1 MITQTNENLQNSNYK
16 EIVLWQN
23 GKNKTFSFIFKI
35 PLTTSSSSK
44 PSLSQFKK
52 EIIIYMKANK
62 HNNPSINEIMHY
74 NHLKELDISQIK
86 IIHLYTIKEIDLE
99 ESDIPYLKTN
109 DVLFF
114 SFDNSSFQDSNH
126 YYQYEFVQWI
136 KSGGY
141 GQVYLAKKVITGKE
155 YAIKQIDTSD
165 FSTEEIYNISREN
178 LILRTMNHKNVIKLY
193 DSFTYDKKFY
203 TVMDYAR
210 GGELTLILEG
220 KEGNKKNRLNESE
233 CKKIFKQIYD
243 GVCYIHERNI
253 IHRDL
258 KPNNILFLDEEKTH
272 VVIID
277 FGISGFSNGNNREKI
292 KAGTTMFL
300 APETACGK
308 EYCSNR
314 KLDIWA
320 LGIILF
326 RMIEGVYPF
335 DGKNSKE
342 VVNNIMKKNLEF
354 NKKIKISKPMK
365 NLIGGMLEKNHR
377 FRIDDDS
384 ELFNKW
390 FEFIPI
396 RKNATIG
403 LNTVSKESIF
413 DNNTNRNN
421 ESMSHIN
428 NDVENININVEN
440 KKDNNNNIQNFPYS
454 NIVRGKSHKNNNKY
468 KLFVNINN
476 EKKLLNIKQNL
487 NEEQN
492 NNELVKKNKYSKF
505 RKIIENLNA
514 LPSTNNQEI
523 EKNNKNKQ
531 LILPMLSGKSMRNN
545 KELISSPFKTRSD
558 MKKLKIIEKTN
569 LPIYGNNLFK
579 NKIDLIENTIKS
591 ERKQYT
597 GFLNKNENL
606 NNNKFANFS
615 NYSCKKRATSDFKNK
630 ILQTINGNLFNNK
643 NENLNN
649 NNLSSVSKNINTQH
663 VTSFNESPIK
673 RNNFKSLGKNNRN
686 ISSYEMGGFPLIV
699 D

>member
-1 MITQTNENLQNSNYK
+1 MITQTNENLQNNNYK

-23 GKNKTFSFIFKI
+23 GKNKNYSFIFKI
-35 PLTTSSSSK
+35 PLTFTSSSK
-44 PSLSQFKK
+44 TSLSQFKEK
-52 EIIIYMKANK
+52 IIIYIKTNK
-62 HNNPSINEIMHY
+62 HNIPSINEIVHY
-74 NHLKELDISQIK
+74 NRLKDLDISQIK
-86 IIHLYTIKEIDLE
+86 IIHLYTIKEMDLE
-99 ESDIPYLKTN
+99 ESDIPYLQTN
-109 DVLFF
+109 DALFF

-403 LNTVSKESIF
+403 INTVSKESIF
-413 DNNTNRNN
+413 ENNKNN
-421 ESMSHIN
+421 ESMNHIN
-428 NDVENININVEN
+428 NNIENININVDN
-440 KKDNNNNIQNFPYS
+440 KKDNNKQNFPYT

-468 KLFVNINN
+468 KIFVNLNN
-476 EKKLLNIKQNL
+476 EKNLINIKQSL
-487 NEEQN
+487 NEEFN
-492 NNELVKKNKYSKF
+492 NNELVKKSKYSKF
-505 RKIIENLNA
+505 KKIIQDLNVI
-514 LPSTNNQEI
+514 PNPNNQEI

-531 LILPMLSGKSMRNN
+531 LILPVLSGKNIRNN
-545 KELISSPFKTRSD
+545 KELISPFKTKTD
-558 MKKLKIIEKTN
+558 MKKLKIIEKPN
-569 LPIYGNNLFK
+569 LPIYGINLFK
-579 NKIDLIENTIKS
+579 NKMDIIENINKS
-591 ERKQYT
+591 ERGQNT
-597 GFLNKNENL
+597 VFLNKNENL
-606 NNNKFANFS
+606 NNNNINGYFS
-615 NYSCKKRATSDFKNK
+615 NYSSKKRATSDFKKK
-630 ILQTINGNLFNNK
+630 ILQTINGNNLFNNQ
-643 NENLNN
+643 NILNN
-649 NNLSSVSKNINTQH
+649 NNLSNASKNINTQH
-663 VTSFNESPIK
+663 ITSFNESPIK
-673 RNNFKSLGKNNRN
+673 RSKFKSLGKNNRN
-686 ISSYEMGGFPLIV
+686 ISSYEMGGFPLIF

>member
-1 MITQTNENLQNSNYK
+1 MITQTNENLQNSSYK

-23 GKNKTFSFIFKI
+23 GKNKTFSFIYKI
-35 PLTTSSSSK
+35 PLTSSLSSK
-44 PSLSQFKK
+44 PSLSHFKK
-52 EIIIYMKANK
+52 EIIIYIKANK
-62 HNNPSINEIMHY
+62 YNIPSINEIIHY
-74 NHLKELDISQIK
+74 NRLKDLDISQIK
-86 IIHLYTIKEIDLE
+86 IMHLYTIKEIDLE
-99 ESDIPYLKTN
+99 ESDIPYLQTN

-126 YYQYEFVQWI
+126 YYQYEFIQWI

-141 GQVYLAKKVITGKE
+141 GQVYLAKKIITGKE

-193 DSFTYDKKFY
+193 DSFTYNKKFY

-220 KEGNKKNRLNESE
+220 KEGDKKNRLNESE

-243 GVCYIHERNI
+243 AVCYIHERNI

-308 EYCSNR
+308 EYSSNR

-320 LGIILF
+320 LGIILY
-326 RMIEGVYPF
+326 RMVEGVYPF

-403 LNTVSKESIF
+403 INTVSKESIF
-413 DNNTNRNN
+413 ENNKNN
-421 ESMSHIN
+421 ESMNHIN
-428 NDVENININVEN
+428 NNIESININEEN
-440 KKDNNNNIQNFPYS
+440 KKDNNKKQQIFPYT

-468 KLFVNINN
+468 KILVNLNN
-476 EKKLLNIKQNL
+476 EKKLTNIKQNL
-487 NEEQN
+487 NEELN
-492 NNELVKKNKYSKF
+492 SNELAKKSKYSKF
-505 RKIIENLNA
+505 KKIIQNLNA
-514 LPSTNNQEI
+514 IPSSNNQEI

-531 LILPMLSGKSMRNN
+531 LILPVLSGKNMRNN
-545 KELISSPFKTRSD
+545 KELNLPIKTRID
-558 MKKLKIIEKTN
+558 MKKLKIIEKAN
-569 LPIYGNNLFK
+569 LPIYGNNLNK
-579 NKIDLIENTIKS
+579 NKIDLIENTIKN
-591 ERKQYT
+591 ERNT
-597 GFLNKNENL
+597 NTLFFNKNENL
-606 NNNKFANFS
+606 NNNKYGYFS

-630 ILQTINGNLFNNK
+630 ILQTINGNNLFNSQNV
-643 NENLNN
+643 LNN
-649 NNLSSVSKNINTQH
+649 NNISTASKNINTQH
-663 VTSFNESPIK
+663 VTSLNESPIK

-686 ISSYEMGGFPLIV
+686 ISSYEMGGFPLIF

>member
-413 DNNTNRNN
+413 ENNTNKNN

-428 NDVENININVEN
+428 NDVENININAEN

-673 RNNFKSLGKNNRN
+673 RNTFKSLGKNNRN

>member
-413 DNNTNRNN
+413 ENNTNKNN

-428 NDVENININVEN
+428 NDVENININAEN

-545 KELISSPFKTRSD
+545 KDLISSPFKTRSD

>member
-413 DNNTNRNN
+413 ENNTNKNN

>member
-35 PLTTSSSSK
+35 SLTTSSSSK

-413 DNNTNRNN
+413 ENNKNRNN

-673 RNNFKSLGKNNRN
+673 RNTFKSLGKNNRN

>member
-545 KELISSPFKTRSD
+545 KDLISSPFKTRSD

-673 RNNFKSLGKNNRN
+673 RNTFKSLGKNNRN

>member
-62 HNNPSINEIMHY
+62 HNNPSINEIMHH

-413 DNNTNRNN
+413 ENNTNRNN

-649 NNLSSVSKNINTQH
+649 NNLSSLSKNINTQH
-663 VTSFNESPIK
+663 ITSFNESPIK
-673 RNNFKSLGKNNRN
+673 RNTFKSLRKNKN

>member
-35 PLTTSSSSK
+35 SLTTSSSSK

-141 GQVYLAKKVITGKE
+141 GQVCLAKKVITGKE

-413 DNNTNRNN
+413 ENNKNRNN

-487 NEEQN
+487 NEELN

-643 NENLNN
+643 NEKLNN

-673 RNNFKSLGKNNRN
+673 RNTFKSLGKNNRN

>member
-1 MITQTNENLQNSNYK
+1 
-16 EIVLWQN
+16 
-23 GKNKTFSFIFKI
+23 
-35 PLTTSSSSK
+35 
-44 PSLSQFKK
+44 
-52 EIIIYMKANK
+52 
-62 HNNPSINEIMHY
+62 
-74 NHLKELDISQIK
+74 
-86 IIHLYTIKEIDLE
+86 
-99 ESDIPYLKTN
+99 
-109 DVLFF
+109 
-114 SFDNSSFQDSNH
+114 
-126 YYQYEFVQWI
+126 
-136 KSGGY
+136 
-141 GQVYLAKKVITGKE
+141 
-155 YAIKQIDTSD
+155 
-165 FSTEEIYNISREN
+165 
-178 LILRTMNHKNVIKLY
+178 
-193 DSFTYDKKFY
+193 
-203 TVMDYAR
+203 
-210 GGELTLILEG
+210 
-220 KEGNKKNRLNESE
+220 
-233 CKKIFKQIYD
+233 
-243 GVCYIHERNI
+243 
-253 IHRDL
+253 
-258 KPNNILFLDEEKTH
+258 
-272 VVIID
+272 
-277 FGISGFSNGNNREKI
+277 
-292 KAGTTMFL
+292 MFL

-428 NDVENININVEN
+428 NDVENININAEN

-673 RNNFKSLGKNNRN
+673 RNTFKSLGKNNRN

>member
-1 MITQTNENLQNSNYK
+1 MITQTNENLENNNFK

-23 GKNKTFSFIFKI
+23 GKNKAFSFIYKI
-35 PLTTSSSSK
+35 PLNSSSSSK

-52 EIIIYMKANK
+52 EIIIYIKANK
-62 HNNPSINEIMHY
+62 HNNPSINEILHY
-74 NHLKELDISQIK
+74 NHLKDLDLSQIK

-99 ESDIPYLKTN
+99 ESDISYLKTN

-141 GQVYLAKKVITGKE
+141 GQVYLAKKIITGKE

-193 DSFTYDKKFY
+193 DSFTYNKKFY

-210 GGELTLILEG
+210 GGELTLLLEG
-220 KEGNKKNRLNESE
+220 KEGNKKNRLNENE

-243 GVCYIHERNI
+243 AVCYIHERNI

-308 EYCSNR
+308 EYSSNR

-320 LGIILF
+320 LGIILY
-326 RMIEGVYPF
+326 RMVEGVYPF

-403 LNTVSKESIF
+403 LNTISKDSIF
-413 DNNTNRNN
+413 ENNTNRNN
-421 ESMSHIN
+421 ESMNHIN
-428 NDVENININVEN
+428 NNIENFNINLEN
-440 KKDNNNNIQNFPYS
+440 RDNNNQNFPYT
-454 NIVRGKSHKNNNKY
+454 NIIRGKSHKNNNKY
-468 KLFVNINN
+468 KLFVNLNN
-476 EKKLLNIKQNL
+476 EKKLINIKQNL
-487 NEEQN
+487 NEELN
-492 NNELVKKNKYSKF
+492 NYELSKKNKYSKF
-505 RKIIENLNA
+505 KKIIQNLNA

-531 LILPMLSGKSMRNN
+531 LILPLLSGKNMRKN
-545 KELISSPFKTRSD
+545 KELISPFKTRTE
-558 MKKLKIIEKTN
+558 MKKLKIIDKAN

-591 ERKQYT
+591 ERNT
-597 GFLNKNENL
+597 NTVFFNKNESL
-606 NNNKFANFS
+606 NNKCGYFS

-630 ILQTINGNLFNNK
+630 ILQTINGNNLFNNK
-643 NENLNN
+643 NVLNN
-649 NNLSSVSKNINTQH
+649 NNLSNISKNINTQH
-663 VTSFNESPIK
+663 ITSFNESPIK
-673 RNNFKSLGKNNRN
+673 RNNFKSLGKNKN
-686 ISSYEMGGFPLIV
+686 ISSYEMGGGFPLIF

>member
-492 NNELVKKNKYSKF
+492 NNELAKKNKYSKF

-673 RNNFKSLGKNNRN
+673 RNTFKSLGKNNRN

>member
-35 PLTTSSSSK
+35 SLTTSSSSK

-62 HNNPSINEIMHY
+62 HNNPSINEIMHH

-673 RNNFKSLGKNNRN
+673 RNTFKSLGKNNRN

>member
-35 PLTTSSSSK
+35 SLTTSSSSK

-413 DNNTNRNN
+413 ENNTNKNN

-673 RNNFKSLGKNNRN
+673 RNTFKSLGKNNRN